1 MKPITLLAALAPLSL
16 GACAALFG
24 SASPF
29 ALDRKGDLVEFNYA
43 WSAEASRQPALV
55 RQLRRDLEAS
65 FAATTA
71 AAHSD
76 RADAKATGRPFRSH
90 SFSRRWTTAGQSSR
104 LLSLDGRT
112 STFTGGAHANHG
124 SKALLWDRR
133 LGREVTLASLLA
145 SPQSL
150 TTLLRPAYCSAL
162 DAERLRRRGP
172 AMRAGGPF
180 ADCPRLD
187 QLTLVPADRDRDG
200 RFETLRMIAAPYLA
214 GPFTEGYYVID
225 QAISARVRS
234 ELKPAYRASFE
245 GVQPQ

>member
-1 MKPITLLAALAPLSL
+1 MKPITLFSALAPLSL

-24 SASPF
+24 SSSPF

-65 FAATTA
+65 FSATTA
-71 AAHSD
+71 AAAAD
-76 RADAKATGRPFRSH
+76 RASANATKRPFRSH
-90 SFSRRWTTAGQSSR
+90 SFSRRWATAGQSSR

-112 STFTGGAHANHG
+112 STFTGGAHPNHG

-133 LGREVTLASLLA
+133 LRREVTLASLLA

-150 TTLLRPAYCSAL
+150 TTLLRPAYCRAL
-162 DAERLRRRGP
+162 DAERARRRGGSVP
-172 AMRAGGPF
+172 AVAMFAG
-180 ADCPRLD
+180 CPRLD

-200 RFETLRMIAAPYLA
+200 RFDTLRMIADPYVA
-214 GPFTEGYYVID
+214 GPYSEGYYVIE
-225 QAISARVRS
+225 QALGPRFRS
-234 ELKPAYRASFE
+234 ELKPAYRASFA
-245 GVQPQ
+245 G

>member
-1 MKPITLLAALAPLSL
+1 MKPITLLIALAPLLL

-43 WSAEASRQPALV
+43 WPAEASRQPALV
-55 RQLRRDLEAS
+55 RQLRRDLETS
-65 FAATTA
+65 FTATTA
-71 AAHSD
+71 AAAAD
-76 RADAKATGRPFRSH
+76 RASAKTTDRPFRSH

-112 STFTGGAHANHG
+112 STFTGGAHPNHG

-133 LGREVTLASLLA
+133 LARQVTLASLLS

-162 DAERLRRRGP
+162 DAERVRRRGS
-172 AMRAGGPF
+172 AFRAGAMF
-180 ADCPRLD
+180 TDCPRLD

-200 RFETLRMIAAPYLA
+200 RFDTLRVIADPYVA
-214 GPFTEGYYVID
+214 GPYSEGFYVID
-225 QAISARVRS
+225 QEVEARFRSAM
-234 ELKPAYRASFE
+234 KPAYRASFE
-245 GVQPQ
+245 VG